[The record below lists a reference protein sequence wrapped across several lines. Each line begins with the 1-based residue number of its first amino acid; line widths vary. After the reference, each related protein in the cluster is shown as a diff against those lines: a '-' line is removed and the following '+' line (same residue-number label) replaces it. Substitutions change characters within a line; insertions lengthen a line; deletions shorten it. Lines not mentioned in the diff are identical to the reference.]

1 MLDKLEVVE
10 QNAKRKMQNA
20 KFRNCVAIIDETN
33 LVNVGRGLTIYNIPT
48 TSNLL
53 NHFVTLA
60 DNPHT
65 MVLSVDNIF

>member
-1 MLDKLEVVE
+1 MAGLHACKEKGYWE
-10 QNAKRKMQNA
+10 KPIA
-20 KFRNCVAIIDETN
+20 FFIIQIGVCRTKC
-33 LVNVGRGLTIYNIPT
+33 
-48 TSNLL
+48 NLL